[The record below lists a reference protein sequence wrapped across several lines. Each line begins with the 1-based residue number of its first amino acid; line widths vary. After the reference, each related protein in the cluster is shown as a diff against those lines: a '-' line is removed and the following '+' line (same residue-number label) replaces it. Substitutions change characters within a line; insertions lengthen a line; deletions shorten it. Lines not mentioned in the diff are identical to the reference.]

1 MIEELRLKND
11 FLISKCESKADT
23 NYIRYGI
30 IKKLLSDDK
39 CFFKI
44 SFEDAYNILID
55 LGYSENDAID
65 VYKKLVSPEEFSKV
79 NEE

>member
-11 FLISKCESKADT
+11 FLISKYESKDDS
-23 NYIRYGI
+23 NYIKYGI

-44 SFEDAYNILID
+44 SFEDAYSILID
-55 LGYSENDAID
+55 LGYDENEALD
-65 VYKKLVSPEEFSKV
+65 VYKKLVSAVEFEKD
-79 NEE
+79 N